1 VCAIIQYNQNF
12 KREFVP
18 HFFFCNN
25 NIRKMQ
31 TYGDLIGAGLVA
43 FMFFSLTNM
52 GVKNKGKV
60 QVDQKEPKDAI
71 DPNSKIYASA
81 DGIQG
86 RSPDDVCQVKPPEMI
101 STSLLPNDKD
111 IMSDDD
117 FTTITPDKLNQINFL
132 NAGWALGRDTTS
144 NTMRNVSYDL
154 RSELP
159 NPKVLNLEN
168 NSFSNTTI
176 GTFKRRA
183 FEPDSPTD
191 VAF

>member
-1 VCAIIQYNQNF
+1 
-12 KREFVP
+12 
-18 HFFFCNN
+18 
-25 NIRKMQ
+25 MQ

-111 IMSDDD
+111 IMSDAD

-183 FEPDSPTD
+183 FEPDSPND